1 MFDIKILMPKGAVYA
16 MYFKRLEANQG
27 ELVNGM
33 LDRGGIKLTI
43 NQVHAKMGHI
53 GEDPVQKIT
62 RHLGWQLT

>member
-1 MFDIKILMPKGAVYA
+1 
-16 MYFKRLEANQG
+16 MYFKWLEANQG

-43 NQVHAKMGHI
+43 NQVHAEMGHI
-53 GEDPVQKIT
+53 GEDPVRKIT